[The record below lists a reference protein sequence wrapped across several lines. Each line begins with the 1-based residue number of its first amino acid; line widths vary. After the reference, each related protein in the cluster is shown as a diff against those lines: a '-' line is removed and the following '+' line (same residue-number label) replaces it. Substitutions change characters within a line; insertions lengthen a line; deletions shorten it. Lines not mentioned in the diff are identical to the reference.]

1 MQDLL
6 QPVSQRAG
14 NNSLST
20 SAIIFAL
27 NFGSGSAAALPV
39 LAAAA
44 SVWGRSSP
52 SLWASLSPTEEG
64 PRVSSVKSFPEQ
76 RRLWPHHPEHRTLR
90 SVGFAPLPC
99 GQQNDGW
106 CHLGPQHH
114 CPHQSGMPESH
125 SAMRLPAG
133 LARWQT
139 AGCAT
144 HCWQVVGYDRIVGHD

>member
-14 NNSLST
+14 SASLST
-20 SAIIFAL
+20 LAIIFAL
-27 NFGSGSAAALPV
+27 NFGSGSAAAPPV

-44 SVWGRSSP
+44 SDWGRSSP
-52 SLWASLSPTEEG
+52 SLWASLSPTEGG
-64 PRVSSVKSFPEQ
+64 PGVSSVSSFPE
-76 RRLWPHHPEHRTLR
+76 RKRLWPHHQGHRPLR

-99 GQQNDGW
+99 GQQSDEW
-106 CHLGPQHH
+106 YHLGPQHH

-133 LARWQT
+133 SARCQT
-139 AGCAT
+139 VGCAT
-144 HCWQVVGYDRIVGHD
+144 HCWQVVGYD